1 MQLSSFLVGF
11 CALSFLKDTPHTLSR
26 MSCRAWCLCV
36 AHHRVGYTLVLYVQ
50 GRKTAATG
58 RGATLG
64 AGHVEPR
71 LACLR
76 TRTDSRQGWHEGG
89 ARRLLLSLVAAG
101 ACMGL
106 PSVGRRAGPLARLPR
121 VGAGC
126 WAHRMSGA
134 QVAWRR
140 RRSCTPACRSSC
152 AYYCAAH
159 CHCTTHMRLAH
170 RRARA
175 GWRESA
181 PCCLAPSE
189 GTRVLFLR
197 DSFGGKARVFLL
209 LFRTAAGCEPHAISH
224 GPQSARAAA
233 TCWKAATAG
242 ILLVESV
249 RRGEQGQRDML

>member
-106 PSVGRRAGPLARLPR
+106 PSGVG
-121 VGAGC
+121 C
-126 WAHRMSGA
+126 
-134 QVAWRR
+134 
-140 RRSCTPACRSSC
+140 
-152 AYYCAAH
+152 
-159 CHCTTHMRLAH
+159 
-170 RRARA
+170 
-175 GWRESA
+175 
-181 PCCLAPSE
+181 
-189 GTRVLFLR
+189 
-197 DSFGGKARVFLL
+197 GKARWATCKASARWCWVLGPPHVRRTGGLAAAALLHTRLPLL
-209 LFRTAAGCEPHAISH
+209 LCVLLCRTLPLHHAH
-224 GPQSARAAA
+224 APGPQAREGRLARICALLPCSFRGYSCTLFAGQFWWQGTRFSFVISDGSRLRTSRDFPRATVRSRSGHMLESCHSRNSARGKCSA
-233 TCWKAATAG
+233 W
-242 ILLVESV
+242 
-249 RRGEQGQRDML
+249 